1 MGETADCLLLLLILP
16 LSYVWLWFSV
26 GDVLTLSWLLGYSSK
41 LETAHRYLTK
51 IQCGKNSQ
59 RELNLKM
66 LLNWD
71 YLGHPVVK
79 NLPSNAGDLGLI
91 PDW

>member
-51 IQCGKNSQ
+51 IQCGEDSNEEINFKVLLVKKLVYNNYSPMEKN
-59 RELNLKM
+59 E
-66 LLNWD
+66 
-71 YLGHPVVK
+71 
-79 NLPSNAGDLGLI
+79 I
-91 PDW
+91 